1 KGVVMRFIEVIPA
14 QFLREKSLDSRE
26 ITNLRQ
32 LPVVAKNIRIPKLR
46 AANPEF
52 FFEESLAG
60 DELTAERFA
69 EGILQSG
76 SIQVPPTGTNCPF
89 FTFFLIRSYKSGLR
103 SLIT

>member
-69 EGILQSG
+69 RRNIAIRFDPSPAHRDPL
-76 SIQVPPTGTNCPF
+76 PF
-89 FTFFLIRSYKSGLR
+89 LHLLLNPLI
-103 SLIT
+103 